1 MTALLERK
9 LVRYAL
15 YALWAFV
22 AFVISL
28 LLAFPDERVKQI
40 IIVQAEKQ
48 LGYKYEVEIT
58 DLDVWWRLGLELE
71 GITLKERW
79 SPQKKAQIAKEVAEG
94 APPQLPFT
102 VTVPRMAVRLAP
114 LDSILGAGI
123 SGVGEVD
130 FEDGG
135 LIALQGTFSSGQTDV
150 ALRFNEVDLM
160 RSGIVASVTGI
171 PGFGT
176 LDGEVA
182 LTFNP
187 KARVPSAGSIDL
199 TGSKI
204 TLGPADVRREDLPPF
219 IARELPSMGFLEVPQ
234 TNFGNGKILASIA
247 TPKGGRSPALT
258 FEEFGSEGRD
268 IRTEL
273 WGNVSLAAPTARSKA
288 DLKARVQIDSKFVRK
303 NNLGF
308 VLNLPQFRRGKGK
321 DNWYGLQLV
330 GLLGNIK
337 FTGSKV
343 ASGGPDGA
351 SAAAA
356 PAKAPAAK
364 KAAPKATPRKA
375 TPKPTP
381 KPTPTPAPSKED
393 DGFDE
398 AEAEALD
405 GVDELDD
412 SDAKE
417 KVAPKA
423 IRAPTPGI
431 PVIGGDPN
439 DSAPI
444 DSPGPQ

>member
-9 LVRYAL
+9 LVRYTL
-15 YALWAFV
+15 YALWALV

-28 LLAFPDERVKQI
+28 ALAFPDERVKQI

-48 LGYKYEVEIT
+48 LGYKYEVSIA
-58 DLDVWWRLGLELE
+58 DLDVWWRLGFELE

-94 APPQLPFT
+94 APPQAPFS
-102 VTVPRMAVRLAP
+102 VTVPRAAVRLAP

-123 SGVGEVD
+123 SGVGEID

-135 LIALQGTFSSGQTDV
+135 LIALQGTLSSSGETDV
-150 ALRFNEVDLM
+150 ELRFNEVDLM
-160 RSGIVASVTGI
+160 RSGIVASITGI

-182 LTFNP
+182 LTFKP
-187 KARVPSAGSIDL
+187 KTRIPSAGSIDL
-199 TGSKI
+199 SGSKI
-204 TLGPADVRREDLPPF
+204 TIGPADVRREDLPPF

-247 TPKGGRSPALT
+247 TPKGGRSPSLT

-273 WGNVSLAAPTARSKA
+273 WGNVSMAAPTLRSKA
-288 DLKARVQIDSKFVRK
+288 DIKARVQIDSKFVRK

-308 VLNLPQFRRGKGK
+308 VLNLPQFRKGKGK
-321 DNWYGLQLV
+321 DNWYGLQLR

-337 FTGSKV
+337 FSGSKV
-343 ASGGPDGA
+343 ASTGPDGPGA
-351 SAAAA
+351 VGS
-356 PAKAPAAK
+356 K
-364 KAAPKATPRKA
+364 KTTPKKATPKKKTKRKA
-375 TPKPTP
+375 TPKPKP
-381 KPTPTPAPSKED
+381 KKAAKED

-417 KVAPKA
+417 KVKKSKVAAPVVDD
-423 IRAPTPGI
+423 I
-431 PVIGGDPN
+431 
-439 DSAPI
+439 DSAPAVDI
-444 DSPGPQ
+444 PSTGAGMDSAGPQ